1 MGMYFYHPEFLIA
14 LLFTGFILAIHLLK
28 KSKTVAV
35 RFSTLRFFTDE
46 SVRKS
51 KSRKLRKLLLLIT
64 RLLLAITII
73 MMFAR
78 PYVQSSALSNLQNPN
93 ASVFIWIDHSLSM
106 DYVEKSVSCGQR
118 AMALVDSF
126 VAMAP
131 PTAKVFVYADDQ
143 KNFIDY
149 SSGDRQFQSVHGDL
163 QLEKVISALKSHDRY
178 TSYPVFIVASDFQ
191 ETTTNQ
197 LDSLLKTERLATDV
211 IYVSF
216 TPANPWNYAIQSV
229 NAGGGSDAIEVAAA
243 AYGRGLTNGR
253 LRVSMGN
260 IGTAPVQLS
269 IPENGTG
276 TVTVPFS
283 LQENKT
289 GKVVLDEKDPLAFD
303 NVAFIGTGSRTGS
316 DILVLG
322 NSDENFVIAAAL
334 KALGDRSGCRVVQKN
349 CNDVSTED
357 LTASTVILI
366 NHPSIPCP
374 PIEKLLSDRNVDSHT
389 FLYCLSEDSLDLV
402 SDYALLKKRF
412 PTIERFKHASILQ
425 PVFPVLPDIKSGMWQ
440 GFPENRWQQL
450 SIHSYAQVLP
460 GIPLCQLSDGGI
472 LLSTI
477 VDPMKSKWV
486 ISAIPLGI
494 NSVCTIWESAVYV
507 PFLDRIMKYLDGG
520 AASSVRAIAGYP
532 MKNPLYSR
540 TGRGYIYDPDGK
552 PLQVADRPE
561 IVLSNP
567 GVYKVAVSDA
577 PASYIVVQPD
587 SLESKMNFRAPNTK
601 RTLYNNAVLCT
612 KDNFCSFAA
621 HQRSGVAFWLPW
633 LLIGLLMVLEIVL
646 WENVQ
651 KEIG

>member
-1 MGMYFYHPEFLIA
+1 MGIHFYHPEFLIA
-14 LLFTGFILAIHLLK
+14 LLFTGFILAIHLLR

-35 RFSTLRFFTDE
+35 RFSTLRFFTAD

-73 MMFAR
+73 MMFVR
-78 PYVQSSALSNLQNPN
+78 PYIRSNALSNLQNPN
-93 ASVFIWIDHSLSM
+93 ASIFVWIDHSLSM
-106 DYVEKSVSCGQR
+106 DYVEKSVSSGQR
-118 AMALVDSF
+118 AMTLVDSL

-131 PTAKVFVYADDQ
+131 PTAKVFSYENDQ
-143 KNFIDY
+143 NNFIDY
-149 SSGDRQFQSVHGDL
+149 LSGDRQFRSVHGDL
-163 QLEKVISALKSHDRY
+163 QLEKVFSALKSHYRY
-178 TSYPVFIVASDFQ
+178 KSYPVFIILSDFQ

-197 LDSLLKTERLATDV
+197 LDSLLKEEQLATDV
-211 IYVSF
+211 IYVSL
-216 TPANPWNYAIQSV
+216 TPEKPWNYAIQSV
-229 NAGGGSDAIEVAAA
+229 KGAGEGDAIEVVAG
-243 AYGRGLTNGR
+243 AYGRELTNGR
-253 LRVSMGN
+253 MRVNMGN
-260 IGTAPVQLS
+260 LGTAPLQLT
-269 IPENGTG
+269 IPENSVR
-276 TVTVPFS
+276 TVSIPFS

-303 NVAFIGTGSRTGS
+303 NVGFIGTGSRTGS

-334 KALGDRSGCRVVQKN
+334 KALGERSGCRVVQKN
-349 CNDVSTED
+349 CLDVTSED
-357 LTASTVILI
+357 IKSSSVILI

-374 PIEKLLSDRNVDSHT
+374 LLENLLSNHNGESHT

-402 SDYALLKKRF
+402 SDFALLKKRF
-412 PTIERFKHASILQ
+412 PTLERFGHSSVQ
-425 PVFPVLPDIKSGMWQ
+425 QSVYPVLPDIKSGLWH

-450 SIHSYAQVLP
+450 SVHSYAQGLP
-460 GIPLCQLSDGGI
+460 GIPLCQLSDGGV

-494 NSVCTIWESAVYV
+494 NSVCAIWESGVYV
-507 PFLDRIMKYLDGG
+507 PFLDRIMKFLDVGT
-520 AASSVRAIAGYP
+520 ASSVSAIAGYP
-532 MKNPLYSR
+532 LKNPFYSR
-540 TGRGYIYDPDGK
+540 KDRGYIYDPEGK
-552 PLQVADRPE
+552 PLQLPDRPE
-561 IVLSNP
+561 IALLNP
-567 GVYKVAVSDA
+567 GVYKVTTCDA
-577 PASYIVVQPD
+577 PVSYITVQPD

-612 KDNFCSFAA
+612 ENNFCSFAA
-621 HQRSGVAFWLPW
+621 HQRSGIASWLPW

-651 KEIG
+651 KEMD